1 MAGDGSPRDRRSPSQ
16 SSTEPVPEAV
26 LLRPRP
32 SWSEYDT
39 VRSFRIAVAD
49 VAHCS
54 MNIDEQLIELAQR
67 KHHLI
72 DRTDIA
78 SVMTSGQWC
87 RLLDHGLWLPL
98 RPASGD
104 IGQPW
109 SIGGCRPAPVLSRWE
124 ASPLCTAEQR
134 PTVSRHRTSPRPVA
148 GQRWR
153 LVSRA
158 SISGARANGRP
169 AQANMP
175 SGASRRWQAN
185 RAGRLPVS
193 GHEDH
198 RGGVRQAGSRQRH
211 PDRPTWGRCH
221 TLTTTAVVVVGQ
233 LRLEV
238 SDRVDQG

>member
-1 MAGDGSPRDRRSPSQ
+1 MAGDGSPRDRRSPRQ

-109 SIGGCRPAPVLSRWE
+109 SIGGCRPAPVFSHWE
-124 ASPLCTAEQR
+124 GESALYGRTAAEGF
-134 PTVSRHRTSPRPVA
+134 PAPNVSAACCWTAVA
-148 GQRWR
+148 TR
-153 LVSRA
+153 
-158 SISGARANGRP
+158 ISSVDFWGSCERP
-169 AQANMP
+169 ACP
-175 SGASRRWQAN
+175 SQHAKWCIASMASESRGSTSSFRTRRSSW
-185 RAGRLPVS
+185 RCPAGWVTSSTP
-193 GHEDH
+193 
-198 RGGVRQAGSRQRH
+198 
-211 PDRPTWGRCH
+211 
-221 TLTTTAVVVVGQ
+221 
-233 LRLEV
+233 
-238 SDRVDQG
+238 

>member
-54 MNIDEQLIELAQR
+54 MNIDEHLIELAQR

-87 RLLDHGLWLPL
+87 RLLDHGLWLSVAPGIWRHRATVVDWRL
-98 RPASGD
+98 QARAGFLALGGESALHGRTAADGFPAPNVSAACCWTAVATRISSVDFWSSCERPACPSQHAKWCIASMASESRGSTSSFRTRRSS
-104 IGQPW
+104 W
-109 SIGGCRPAPVLSRWE
+109 RCPAGWV
-124 ASPLCTAEQR
+124 
-134 PTVSRHRTSPRPVA
+134 TS
-148 GQRWR
+148 
-153 LVSRA
+153 
-158 SISGARANGRP
+158 
-169 AQANMP
+169 
-175 SGASRRWQAN
+175 
-185 RAGRLPVS
+185 
-193 GHEDH
+193 
-198 RGGVRQAGSRQRH
+198 
-211 PDRPTWGRCH
+211 
-221 TLTTTAVVVVGQ
+221 TTP
-233 LRLEV
+233 
-238 SDRVDQG
+238 